1 MEKEADE
8 RWGRQLG
15 QGGHPGRCAAKHLAA
30 CCTTLESCAA
40 IFTFQSASVQIIRAF
55 AITLSALKCTCPT
68 TCRTEWEV
76 LDLQD
81 VVVHVFTA
89 EQREFF
95 DLETFYG
102 AAEEV
107 ELPFVSDTVEQET
120 AGDLAWAQRL

>member
-8 RWGRQLG
+8 RWGRRLG
-15 QGGHPGRCAAKHLAA
+15 QGGHPGRCILIRLLITARCHDHGSIAAP
-30 CCTTLESCAA
+30 
-40 IFTFQSASVQIIRAF
+40 SASANTKEFLNTKANSLARW
-55 AITLSALKCTCPT
+55 LSVN
-68 TCRTEWEV
+68 CRTEWEV

-89 EQREFF
+89 EQREYF

-107 ELPFVSDTVEQET
+107 ELPFVSDTVEQQT
-120 AGDLAWAQRL
+120 AGDIAWAQRL

>member
-1 MEKEADE
+1 M
-8 RWGRQLG
+8 
-15 QGGHPGRCAAKHLAA
+15 
-30 CCTTLESCAA
+30 
-40 IFTFQSASVQIIRAF
+40 
-55 AITLSALKCTCPT
+55 
-68 TCRTEWEV
+68 

-107 ELPFVSDTVEQET
+107 ELPFVSDTAEQET

>member
-1 MEKEADE
+1 M
-8 RWGRQLG
+8 
-15 QGGHPGRCAAKHLAA
+15 
-30 CCTTLESCAA
+30 
-40 IFTFQSASVQIIRAF
+40 F
-55 AITLSALKCTCPT
+55 ACPT
-68 TCRTEWEV
+68 NCRTEWEV

-107 ELPFVSDTVEQET
+107 ELPFVSDTVEQQT